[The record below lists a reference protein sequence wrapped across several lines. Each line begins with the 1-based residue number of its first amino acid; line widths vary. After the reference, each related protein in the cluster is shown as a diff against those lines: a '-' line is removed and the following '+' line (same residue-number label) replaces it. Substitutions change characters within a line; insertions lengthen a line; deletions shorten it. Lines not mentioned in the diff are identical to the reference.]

1 MSNHFW
7 IFISAAIVTN
17 FVLVYFLGLCPVIG
31 VTNQSATG
39 LRLGLATTFVMVL
52 ACVAAWVLNTFVL
65 EAAPF
70 LRVIS
75 FVVAIA
81 SIVQIVEMFVKKVS
95 PPLYRDLGIFL
106 PLIASN
112 SQVLGLTI
120 FQTNRGYT
128 LLEGVLFAVGAGLG
142 ITAVLALVGGI
153 RERLEFAPIPAV
165 ARGPALVFM
174 IVAALSLVFMGFAG
188 MGSAA

>member
-1 MSNHFW
+1 MSDLFW

-52 ACVAAWVLNTFVL
+52 AALAAWVLNTFVL
-65 EAAPF
+65 AAAPF
-70 LRVIS
+70 LRVIA

-81 SIVQIVEMFVKKVS
+81 SIVQIVELFVKKTS
-95 PPLYRDLGIFL
+95 PSLYRELGIFL

-112 SQVLGLTI
+112 SQVLGMTI

-128 LLEGVLFAVGAGLG
+128 LLEGLMFAVGGGLG
-142 ITAVLALVGGI
+142 ITAVLSLVGGI
-153 RERLEFAPIPAV
+153 RERTEFAPIPPI

-174 IVAALSLVFMGFAG
+174 IAAALSLAFMGFAG
-188 MGSAA
+188 MGAA

>member
-1 MSNHFW
+1 MSNLFW

-31 VTNQSATG
+31 LTNKSDTG

-52 ACVAAWVLNTFVL
+52 ASLAAWVLNTFVL
-65 EAAPF
+65 ATAPF
-70 LRVIS
+70 LRVIA

-81 SIVQIVEMFVKKVS
+81 SIVQIVELFVKKTS
-95 PPLYRDLGIFL
+95 PSLYRELGIFL

-112 SQVLGLTI
+112 SQVLGMTI

-128 LLEGVLFAVGAGLG
+128 LPQGLMFAAGGGLG
-142 ITAVLALVGGI
+142 ITAVLSLVGGI
-153 RERLEFAPIPAV
+153 RERTELAPIPAV

-174 IVAALSLVFMGFAG
+174 IAAALSLAFMGFAG
-188 MGSAA
+188 MGAA

>member
-1 MSNHFW
+1 MSDMFW

-31 VTNQSATG
+31 VTNKSVTG

-52 ACVAAWVLNTFVL
+52 ASFAAWVLNRFVL
-65 EAAPF
+65 VNAPY
-70 LRVIS
+70 LRVIA
-75 FVVAIA
+75 FIVAIA
-81 SIVQIVEMFVKKVS
+81 SVVQIVELFIRKTS
-95 PPLYRDLGIFL
+95 PGLYRELGIFL

-128 LLEGVLFAVGAGLG
+128 LVQGLMFAIGGGLG
-142 ITAVLALVGGI
+142 ITAVLAIVGSI
-153 RERLEFAPIPAV
+153 RERLEFAPIPQV
-165 ARGPALVFM
+165 ARGPALVF
-174 IVAALSLVFMGFAG
+174 ITVAALSLVFMGFAG
-188 MGSAA
+188 MGTV

>member
-1 MSNHFW
+1 MSNLFW

-31 VTNQSATG
+31 VTNKSDTG

-52 ACVAAWVLNTFVL
+52 ASLAAWVLNTFVL
-65 EAAPF
+65 ATAPF
-70 LRVIS
+70 LRVIA

-81 SIVQIVEMFVKKVS
+81 SIVQIVELFVKKTS
-95 PPLYRDLGIFL
+95 PSLYRELGIFL

-112 SQVLGLTI
+112 SQVLGMTI

-128 LLEGVLFAVGAGLG
+128 LPQGLMFAAGGGLG
-142 ITAVLALVGGI
+142 ITAVLSLVGGI
-153 RERLEFAPIPAV
+153 RERTELAPIPAV

-174 IVAALSLVFMGFAG
+174 IAAALSLAFMGFAG
-188 MGSAA
+188 MGAA

>member
-1 MSNHFW
+1 MSDMFW
-7 IFISAAIVTN
+7 IFVSAAVVTN

-31 VTNQSATG
+31 VTNKSVTG

-52 ACVAAWVLNTFVL
+52 ASLAAWALNAFVL
-65 EAAPF
+65 DAAPF

-81 SIVQIVEMFVKKVS
+81 SIVQIVELFVKKVS
-95 PPLYRDLGIFL
+95 PPLYRELGIFL

-112 SQVLGLTI
+112 SQVLGMTI

-128 LLEGVLFAVGAGLG
+128 LLQGLVFAVGGGLG
-142 ITAVLALVGGI
+142 ITAVLSLVGGI
-153 RERLEFAPIPAV
+153 RERMAFAPVPAI
-165 ARGPALVFM
+165 ARGPALVFL
-174 IVAALSLVFMGFAG
+174 IVAMLSLVFMGFAG
-188 MGSAA
+188 MGTA

>member
-1 MSNHFW
+1 MSDMFW

-31 VTNQSATG
+31 VTNKSVTG

-52 ACVAAWVLNTFVL
+52 ASLAAWVLNRFVL
-65 EAAPF
+65 VNAPY
-70 LRVIS
+70 LRVIA
-75 FVVAIA
+75 FIVAIA
-81 SIVQIVEMFVKKVS
+81 SVVQIVELFIRKTS
-95 PPLYRDLGIFL
+95 PGLYRELGIFL

-128 LLEGVLFAVGAGLG
+128 LPQGLMFAIGGGLG
-142 ITAVLALVGGI
+142 ITAVLAIVGSI

-165 ARGPALVFM
+165 ARGPALVFF
-174 IVAALSLVFMGFAG
+174 IVAGLSLVFMGFAG
-188 MGSAA
+188 MGTV

>member
-1 MSNHFW
+1 MSNPFW
-7 IFISAAIVTN
+7 IFVSAAIVTN

-31 VTNQSATG
+31 VTNKSVTG

-52 ACVAAWVLNTFVL
+52 ASLAAWVLNRFVL
-65 EAAPF
+65 VNAPY
-70 LRVIS
+70 LRVIA
-75 FVVAIA
+75 FIVAIA
-81 SIVQIVEMFVKKVS
+81 SVVQIVELFIRKTS
-95 PPLYRDLGIFL
+95 PGLYRELGIFL

-128 LLEGVLFAVGAGLG
+128 LLEGLMFAVGGGLG
-142 ITAVLALVGGI
+142 ITAVLAIVGSI

-165 ARGPALVFM
+165 VRGPALVFM

-188 MGSAA
+188 MGTA

>member
-1 MSNHFW
+1 MSDLFW

-52 ACVAAWVLNTFVL
+52 ASLAAWVLNKYVL
-65 EAAPF
+65 AAAPF
-70 LRVIS
+70 LRVIA

-81 SIVQIVEMFVKKVS
+81 SIVQIVELFVKKTS
-95 PPLYRDLGIFL
+95 PSLYRELGIFL

-128 LLEGVLFAVGAGLG
+128 LLQGLVFAFGAGLG

-153 RERLEFAPIPAV
+153 RERMDFAPIPAI
-165 ARGPALVFM
+165 ARGPALVFV
-174 IVAALSLVFMGFAG
+174 IVAMLSLVFMGFAG
-188 MGSAA
+188 MGTA

>member
-1 MSNHFW
+1 MSDLFL
-7 IFISAAIVTN
+7 IFVSAAVVTN

-31 VTNQSATG
+31 VTSKSATG

-52 ACVAAWVLNTFVL
+52 ASVAAWMLNFVL
-65 EAAPF
+65 VAAPY

-81 SIVQIVEMFVKKVS
+81 SIVQIVELFVKKTS
-95 PPLYRDLGIFL
+95 PSLYRELGIFL

-112 SQVLGLTI
+112 SQVLGMTI

-128 LLEGVLFAVGAGLG
+128 LLEGLMFAVGGGLG
-142 ITAVLALVGGI
+142 ITAVLCIVGGI
-153 RERLEFAPIPAV
+153 RERLEFAPVPAI
-165 ARGPALVFM
+165 ARGPAVVFM
-174 IVAALSLVFMGFAG
+174 IVAMLSLVFMGFAG
-188 MGSAA
+188 MGTA

>member
-1 MSNHFW
+1 MSNLFW
-7 IFISAAIVTN
+7 IFVSAAIVTN

-31 VTNQSATG
+31 VTNKSDTG

-52 ACVAAWVLNTFVL
+52 ASLAAWVLNTFVL
-65 EAAPF
+65 ATAPF
-70 LRVIS
+70 LRVIA

-81 SIVQIVEMFVKKVS
+81 SIVQIVELFVKKTS
-95 PPLYRDLGIFL
+95 PSLYRELGIFL

-112 SQVLGLTI
+112 SQVLGMTI

-128 LLEGVLFAVGAGLG
+128 LIEGLLFALGGGLG
-142 ITAVLALVGGI
+142 ITAVLSLVGGI
-153 RERLEFAPIPAV
+153 RERMQFAPVPAV
-165 ARGPALVFM
+165 ARGPALVFI

-188 MGSAA
+188 MGTA

>member
-1 MSNHFW
+1 MSDMFW
-7 IFISAAIVTN
+7 IFVSAAIVTN

-31 VTNQSATG
+31 VTNKSVTG

-52 ACVAAWVLNTFVL
+52 ASLAAWVLNRFVL
-65 EAAPF
+65 VNAPY
-70 LRVIS
+70 LRVIA
-75 FVVAIA
+75 FIVAIA
-81 SIVQIVEMFVKKVS
+81 SVVQIVELFIRKTS
-95 PPLYRDLGIFL
+95 PGLYRELGIFL

-128 LLEGVLFAVGAGLG
+128 LLQGLVFAVGGGLG
-142 ITAVLALVGGI
+142 ITAVLAMVGSI

-165 ARGPALVFM
+165 ARGPALVFFV
-174 IVAALSLVFMGFAG
+174 VAALSLVFMGFAG
-188 MGSAA
+188 MGTV

>member
-1 MSNHFW
+1 MSNFAW
-7 IFISAAIVTN
+7 TFISAAIVTN

-31 VTNQSATG
+31 VTNKSETG

-52 ACVAAWVLNTFVL
+52 ASLAAWVLNTFVL
-65 EAAPF
+65 GAAPF
-70 LRVIS
+70 LRVIA

-81 SIVQIVEMFVKKVS
+81 SIVQITELFVKKTAPS
-95 PPLYRDLGIFL
+95 LYRELGIFL

-128 LLEGVLFAVGAGLG
+128 LAEGLMFALGGGLG
-142 ITAVLALVGGI
+142 ITAVLSLVGGI
-153 RERLEFAPIPAV
+153 RERMQFAPIPAI
-165 ARGPALVFM
+165 ARGPALVFI

-188 MGSAA
+188 MGTA

>member
-1 MSNHFW
+1 MSDLFW
-7 IFISAAIVTN
+7 IFVSAAIVTN

-31 VTNQSATG
+31 VTNKSVTG
-39 LRLGLATTFVMVL
+39 LRLGLATTFVLVL
-52 ACVAAWVLNTFVL
+52 ASLAAWVLNRFVL
-65 EAAPF
+65 VNAPY
-70 LRVIS
+70 LRVIA
-75 FVVAIA
+75 FIVAIA
-81 SIVQIVEMFVKKVS
+81 SVVQIVELFIRKTS
-95 PPLYRDLGIFL
+95 PGLYRELGIFL

-128 LLEGVLFAVGAGLG
+128 LVEGLMFAIGGGLG
-142 ITAVLALVGGI
+142 ITAVLAIVGSI

-188 MGSAA
+188 MGTA

>member
-1 MSNHFW
+1 MTDLFW

>member
-1 MSNHFW
+1 MSDQFW

-31 VTNQSATG
+31 VTNKSATG

-52 ACVAAWVLNTFVL
+52 ASLAAWVLNTFVL

-81 SIVQIVEMFVKKVS
+81 SIVQIVELFVKKTT
-95 PPLYRDLGIFL
+95 PALYRELGIFL

-128 LLEGVLFAVGAGLG
+128 LVEGLMFALGGGLG
-142 ITAVLALVGGI
+142 ITAVLSLVGGI
-153 RERLEFAPIPAV
+153 RERMEFAPVPPI
-165 ARGPALVFM
+165 ARGPALVFI
-174 IVAALSLVFMGFAG
+174 IVAMLSLVFLGFAG
-188 MGSAA
+188 MGTA

>member
-1 MSNHFW
+1 MRDQFL
-7 IFISAAIVTN
+7 IFVSAAIVTN

-31 VTNQSATG
+31 VTNKSATG
-39 LRLGLATTFVMVL
+39 WRLGLATTFVMVL
-52 ACVAAWVLNTFVL
+52 ASFAAWVMNRFVL
-65 EAAPF
+65 ERVPF
-70 LRVIS
+70 LRVIA

-81 SIVQIVEMFVKKVS
+81 SIVQIVELFVKKVT
-95 PPLYRDLGIFL
+95 PALYRELGIFL

-128 LLEGVLFAVGAGLG
+128 LVQGLVFAVGGGLG
-142 ITAVLALVGGI
+142 ITAVLALVGGM

-165 ARGPALVFM
+165 VRGPALVFI
-174 IVAALSLVFMGFAG
+174 IVAMLSLVFMGFAG
-188 MGSAA
+188 MA

>member
-1 MSNHFW
+1 MSHLFVT
-7 IFISAAIVTN
+7 FVSAAIVTN

-31 VTNQSATG
+31 VTNKSVTG

-52 ACVAAWVLNTFVL
+52 ASFAAWVLNTFVL

-70 LRVIS
+70 LRIIS

-81 SIVQIVEMFVKKVS
+81 SIVQIVELFVKKTT
-95 PPLYRDLGIFL
+95 PALYRELGIFL

-120 FQTNRGYT
+120 FQTSRGYS
-128 LLEGVLFAVGAGLG
+128 LLEGLIFAVGAGLG
-142 ITAVLALVGGI
+142 ITAVLSLVGGI
-153 RERLEFAPIPAV
+153 RERMEFAPIPAI

-174 IVAALSLVFMGFAG
+174 IVAILSLVFMGFAG
-188 MGSAA
+188 MAA

>member
-1 MSNHFW
+1 MSDMFW
-7 IFISAAIVTN
+7 IFVSAAIVTN

-31 VTNQSATG
+31 VTNKSVTG

-52 ACVAAWVLNTFVL
+52 ASLAAWVLNRFVL
-65 EAAPF
+65 VNAPY
-70 LRVIS
+70 LRVIA
-75 FVVAIA
+75 FIVAIA
-81 SIVQIVEMFVKKVS
+81 SVVQIVELFIRKTS
-95 PPLYRDLGIFL
+95 PGLYRELGIFL

-128 LLEGVLFAVGAGLG
+128 LVEGLMFAVGGGLG
-142 ITAVLALVGGI
+142 ITAVLAMVGSI

-165 ARGPALVFM
+165 ARGPALVFF
-174 IVAALSLVFMGFAG
+174 IVAGLSLVFMGFAG
-188 MGSAA
+188 MGTV

>member
-1 MSNHFW
+1 MSDLFW

-52 ACVAAWVLNTFVL
+52 AALAAWVLNTFVL
-65 EAAPF
+65 AAAPF
-70 LRVIS
+70 LRVIA

-81 SIVQIVEMFVKKVS
+81 SIVQIVELFVKKTS
-95 PPLYRDLGIFL
+95 PSLYRELGIFL

-112 SQVLGLTI
+112 SQVLGMTI
-120 FQTNRGYT
+120 FQTNRGYS
-128 LLEGVLFAVGAGLG
+128 LFEGLMFAVGGGLG

-153 RERLEFAPIPAV
+153 RERTDLAPIPAV

-174 IVAALSLVFMGFAG
+174 IAAALSLAFMGFAG
-188 MGSAA
+188 MGAA

>member
-1 MSNHFW
+1 MSNLMW
-7 IFISAAIVTN
+7 TFISAAIVTN

-31 VTNQSATG
+31 VTNRSATG

-52 ACVAAWVLNTFVL
+52 ASVAAWVLNTFVL
-65 EAAPF
+65 GAAPF
-70 LRVIS
+70 LRVIA

-81 SIVQIVEMFVKKVS
+81 SIVQITELFVKKTTPS
-95 PPLYRDLGIFL
+95 LYRELGIFL

-112 SQVLGLTI
+112 SQVLGMTI

-128 LLEGVLFAVGAGLG
+128 LLEGLMFAIGGGLG
-142 ITAVLALVGGI
+142 ITAVLSLVGGI
-153 RERLEFAPIPAV
+153 RERMQFAPVPAI
-165 ARGPALVFM
+165 ARGPALVFI

-188 MGSAA
+188 MGTA

>member
-1 MSNHFW
+1 MSDLFW

-17 FVLVYFLGLCPVIG
+17 FVLVYFLGLCPLIG
-31 VTNQSATG
+31 VTNKSATG

-52 ACVAAWVLNTFVL
+52 ASLAAWVLNAYVL
-65 EAAPF
+65 DAAPF

-81 SIVQIVEMFVKKVS
+81 SIVQIVELFVKKTS
-95 PPLYRDLGIFL
+95 PALYRELGIFL

-112 SQVLGLTI
+112 SQVLGMTI

-128 LLEGVLFAVGAGLG
+128 LVQGLMFAAGGGLG
-142 ITAVLALVGGI
+142 ITAALSLVGGI
-153 RERLEFAPIPAV
+153 RERTELAPIPAI

-174 IVAALSLVFMGFAG
+174 IAATLSLAFMGFAG
-188 MGSAA
+188 MGAA

>member
-7 IFISAAIVTN
+7 IFVSAAVVTN

-31 VTNQSATG
+31 VTNKSDTG

-52 ACVAAWVLNTFVL
+52 ASLAAWVLNTFVL
-65 EAAPF
+65 SAAPF
-70 LRVIS
+70 LRVIA

-81 SIVQIVEMFVKKVS
+81 SIVQIVELFVKKVTPS
-95 PPLYRDLGIFL
+95 LYRELGIFL

-128 LLEGVLFAVGAGLG
+128 LLEGLVFAAGAGLG
-142 ITAVLALVGGI
+142 ITAVLSLVGGI
-153 RERLEFAPIPAV
+153 RQRLEFAPIPSV

-174 IVAALSLVFMGFAG
+174 IVAMLSLVFMGFAG
-188 MGSAA
+188 MGTA

>member
-1 MSNHFW
+1 MSNLFW
-7 IFISAAIVTN
+7 TFVSAAIVTN

-31 VTNQSATG
+31 VTNKSLTG

-52 ACVAAWVLNTFVL
+52 ASFAAWVLNTFVL
-65 EAAPF
+65 GAAPY
-70 LRVIS
+70 LRVIA

-81 SIVQIVEMFVKKVS
+81 SIVQIVELFVKKTTPS
-95 PPLYRDLGIFL
+95 LYRELGIFL

-112 SQVLGLTI
+112 SQVLGMTI

-128 LLEGVLFAVGAGLG
+128 LIEGLLFALGGGLG
-142 ITAVLALVGGI
+142 ITAVLSLVGGI
-153 RERLEFAPIPAV
+153 RERMQFAPVPAV
-165 ARGPALVFM
+165 ARGPALVFI

-188 MGSAA
+188 MGTA

>member
-1 MSNHFW
+1 MSDQFW

-31 VTNQSATG
+31 VTNKSATG

-52 ACVAAWVLNTFVL
+52 ASLAAWVLNRFVL

-81 SIVQIVEMFVKKVS
+81 SIVQIVELFVKKTT
-95 PPLYRDLGIFL
+95 PALYRELGIFL

-128 LLEGVLFAVGAGLG
+128 LVQGLMFALGGGLG
-142 ITAVLALVGGI
+142 ITAVLSLVGGI
-153 RERLEFAPIPAV
+153 RERMEFAPVPAI
-165 ARGPALVFM
+165 ARGPALVFI
-174 IVAALSLVFMGFAG
+174 IVAMLSLVFMGFAG
-188 MGSAA
+188 MGTA

>member
-1 MSNHFW
+1 MTDLMW
-7 IFISAAIVTN
+7 TFISAAIVTN

-31 VTNQSATG
+31 VTNRSATG

-52 ACVAAWVLNTFVL
+52 ASLAAWVLNTFVL
-65 EAAPF
+65 GAAPF
-70 LRVIS
+70 LRVIA

-81 SIVQIVEMFVKKVS
+81 SIVQITELFVKKTTPS
-95 PPLYRDLGIFL
+95 LYRELGIFL

-128 LLEGVLFAVGAGLG
+128 LVEGLMFAVGGGLG
-142 ITAVLALVGGI
+142 ITAVLSLVGGI
-153 RERLEFAPIPAV
+153 RERMQFAPIPAI
-165 ARGPALVFM
+165 ARGPALVFI

-188 MGSAA
+188 MGTA

>member
-1 MSNHFW
+1 MSDMFW
-7 IFISAAIVTN
+7 IFVSAAIVTN

-31 VTNQSATG
+31 VTNKSVTG

-52 ACVAAWVLNTFVL
+52 ASLAAWVLNRFVL
-65 EAAPF
+65 VNAPY
-70 LRVIS
+70 LRVIA
-75 FVVAIA
+75 FIVAIA
-81 SIVQIVEMFVKKVS
+81 SVVQIVELFIRKTS
-95 PPLYRDLGIFL
+95 PGLYRELGIFL

-128 LLEGVLFAVGAGLG
+128 LVEGLMFAIGGGLG
-142 ITAVLALVGGI
+142 ITAVLAIVGSI

-188 MGSAA
+188 MGTA

>member
-1 MSNHFW
+1 MSQHFL
-7 IFISAAIVTN
+7 IFFSAAVVTN

-31 VTNQSATG
+31 VTNKSATG

-52 ACVAAWVLNTFVL
+52 ASLAAWALNAFVL

-81 SIVQIVEMFVKKVS
+81 SIVQIVELFVKKTS
-95 PPLYRDLGIFL
+95 PALYRELGIFL

-112 SQVLGLTI
+112 SQVLGMTI
-120 FQTNRGYT
+120 FQTNRGYS
-128 LLEGVLFAVGAGLG
+128 LLEGLVFAVGGGLG
-142 ITAVLALVGGI
+142 ITAVLSLVGGI
-153 RERLEFAPIPAV
+153 RERVRFAPVPTI
-165 ARGPALVFM
+165 ARGPALVFI
-174 IVAALSLVFMGFAG
+174 IVAVLSLVFMGFAG
-188 MGSAA
+188 MGTA